1 MRFFGKRLGWGGK
14 LWLAAMVGMFPI
26 MLTGELVGTRW
37 LPFLYVALLVFVGL
51 PILNILDGRNKHR
64 GGKGIIFED

>member
-1 MRFFGKRLGWGGK
+1 
-14 LWLAAMVGMFPI
+14 MVGMFPI